1 MALLKKM
8 TKIGNS
14 YGVILPSDIMELIGL
29 KPDSEIE
36 ITVEK
41 GGLLIH
47 PTREEDH
54 LIMEAFSQF
63 VAEYDETLR
72 KLA

>member
-1 MALLKKM
+1 MALVKKI

-14 YGVILPSDIMELIGL
+14 YGLILPSDIMELIGL

-54 LIMEAFSQF
+54 LIMEAFGQF
-63 VAEYDETLR
+63 VSEYDETLR